1 MLRHWLR
8 YTTVEPEQVAHSA
21 KLTFPNQ
28 SRSFDQERQGVRFI
42 AYDGMFEVPFLVEA
56 AALLDARASEDACL
70 VAFDA
75 ARASIRVAALRIYK
89 GRRPAIYVISAA
101 ELA

>member
-1 MLRHWLR
+1 MLRHRLR
-8 YTTVEPEQVAHSA
+8 CATVELVKAAHGVT
-21 KLTFPNQ
+21 LTFPNQ
-28 SRSFDQERQGVRFI
+28 SRSFDEERQGVRFI
-42 AYDGMFEVPFLVEA
+42 VYDGMFEVPFLVEA

-89 GRRPAIYVISAA
+89 GRRPAIYVIGAA